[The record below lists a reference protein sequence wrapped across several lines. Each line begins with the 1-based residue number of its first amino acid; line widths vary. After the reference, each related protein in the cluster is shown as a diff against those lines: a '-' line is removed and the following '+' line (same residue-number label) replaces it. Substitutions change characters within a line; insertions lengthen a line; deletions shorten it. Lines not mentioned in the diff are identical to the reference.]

1 LSVPP
6 TVTCGILRSLMKRP
20 RLLSLVLCLLSL
32 GCATAGTAPP
42 AAPAAPPP
50 EEAAAYY
57 PLAPGWKWAY
67 TIERGEDRM
76 LATYAVLERIAETA
90 IVKAG
95 EERLTYV
102 VMPDGVA
109 RREGLN
115 VGDYL
120 LKSPVRA
127 GASWPIAGGEAR
139 VVSVGRTLTVPGGT
153 FPACATVE
161 ENRSNPQR
169 VVRTVYA
176 AGVGPVMLEVQV
188 HDPATGQFVTETR
201 AQLLGV
207 TRPGE
212 DPLGPAEGI
221 SVPQR

>member
-1 LSVPP
+1 M
-6 TVTCGILRSLMKRP
+6 TCGILRSLMKPP
-20 RLLSLVLCLLSL
+20 RLLPLLLCALAL
-32 GCATAGTAPP
+32 GCATTPTAPSS
-42 AAPAAPPP
+42 APAAPPP
-50 EEAAAYY
+50 EDAAAYY

-67 TIERGEDRM
+67 TIERGGDRM

-120 LKSPVRA
+120 LKTPVRA
-127 GASWPIAGGEAR
+127 GASWPLAGGEAH
-139 VVSVGRTLTVPGGT
+139 VVAVGRTVTVPAGT
-153 FPACATVE
+153 FPSCATVE
-161 ENRSNPQR
+161 ESRSSPQR

-212 DPLGPAEGI
+212 DPLGPAEGV
-221 SVPQR
+221 SVPQP

>member
-1 LSVPP
+1 M
-6 TVTCGILRSLMKRP
+6 TCGILRSLMKRA
-20 RLLSLVLCLLSL
+20 RLLLLVLSAHSL
-32 GCATAGTAPP
+32 GCATAPTAPP
-42 AAPAAPPP
+42 SAAAAPAP
-50 EEAAAYY
+50 EDAAAYY

-67 TIERGEDRM
+67 TIERGGDRM

-95 EERLTYV
+95 DERLTYV
-102 VMPDGVA
+102 VMPEGVA

-120 LKSPVRA
+120 LKNPVRA
-127 GASWPIAGGEAR
+127 GTSWPLGGGEAH
-139 VVSVGRTLTVPGGT
+139 VVSVGRSVTVPAGT

-161 ENRSNPQR
+161 ESRANPQR

-201 AQLLGV
+201 AQLVGV

-212 DPLGPAEGI
+212 DPLGPAEGK